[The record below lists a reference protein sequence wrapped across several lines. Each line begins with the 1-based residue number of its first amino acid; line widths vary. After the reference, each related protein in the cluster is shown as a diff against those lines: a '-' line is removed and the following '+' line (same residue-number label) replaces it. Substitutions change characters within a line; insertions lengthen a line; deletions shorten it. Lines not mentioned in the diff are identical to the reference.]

1 MEKRTIEEELRSMT
15 EIGLQM
21 RNDSY
26 YEEIK
31 ENLRTVLD
39 FVERHNKQ
47 DEEEHVARAAQY
59 IARYVIK

>member
-21 RNDSY
+21 RNESY

-31 ENLRTVLD
+31 ENLRTILD

-47 DEEEHVARAAQY
+47 DAEEHVARAAQY
-59 IARYVIK
+59 IARYVI